1 MKTGK
6 TTPATIKHLDN
17 DIDFIWHMQRVM
29 KAHLKAVYNAHKNI
43 PALRQK
49 ASDDGVPGSS
59 EAFNLPVVE
68 LREDCDR
75 LILVAQTIKAFT
87 ETLLAH
93 EPEDWK

>member
-1 MKTGK
+1 
-6 TTPATIKHLDN
+6 
-17 DIDFIWHMQRVM
+17 
-29 KAHLKAVYNAHKNI
+29 
-43 PALRQK
+43 
-49 ASDDGVPGSS
+49 VPGSS